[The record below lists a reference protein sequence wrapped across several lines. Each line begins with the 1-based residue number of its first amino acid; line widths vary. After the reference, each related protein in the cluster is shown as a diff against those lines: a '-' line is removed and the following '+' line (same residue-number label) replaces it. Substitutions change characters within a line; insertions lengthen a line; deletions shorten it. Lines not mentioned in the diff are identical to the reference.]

1 MEGQHTQPVLDEL
14 LLDRAGGA
22 VSHDLE
28 EGSHLAPTEAV
39 GQFRQRVLRVGFLGS
54 CQAAHACLRDLL
66 DRDHVCIKV
75 GE

>member
-28 EGSHLAPTEAV
+28 EGSHLAPTEAI
-39 GQFRQRVLRVGFLGS
+39 GQFGQLVLGVGFLEVARRPMRAFATCS
-54 CQAAHACLRDLL
+54 T
-66 DRDHVCIKV
+66 VIMSVSK
-75 GE
+75 